1 MVETS
6 IVPGEAAHFG
16 KLAADRWD
24 PDCSSATVHKLN
36 PVRVKYVRE
45 QVERHWQTDECSR
58 VPLQGKSALDVGCG
72 AGLLTE
78 PLARLGATVPGIDGT
93 PEVIAVA
100 REYAASMGLA
110 IDYLAADVR
119 D

>member
-45 QVERHWQTDECSR
+45 QVDRHWQTDECSR

-78 PLARLGATVPGIDGT
+78 PVARLGGAANRVRAH
-93 PEVIAVA
+93 PEVTTV
-100 REYAASMGLA
+100 
-110 IDYLAADVR
+110 
-119 D
+119 